1 MKKRLLTLTLALL
14 LVFTAFAGCQSR
26 EEPSEPESSSSM
38 SSSSRSSSS
47 QSISSLQP
55 LPKPEGKTI
64 ADATKEMDKTKD
76 VQEKKKE
83 NSDTVAWL
91 TIPELGIDEVIVCNL
106 GKVQERDGAGNLL
119 SPNKY
124 YERRNFAK
132 QNSFNGVVYADYRNT
147 FGAGAASE
155 LSINTVLYGH
165 AMTDKPDRPN
175 YEIFFGHLHDLRE
188 EEHAKDTPYIFLS
201 TEKESL
207 AFEIVSVAFPNTT
220 TESAPYNTTDYYTH
234 PEFVKFIKEVMMPRS
249 LWDFDAEIKDDD
261 KFITLSTCAYNLPDG
276 TPTNYGSTTNP
287 CWYRYAIVGRLCKP
301 DEELKTAANVTKNA
315 DMIQDDN
322 QNHTAE
328 KLYEK
333 IKSA

>member
-1 MKKRLLTLTLALL
+1 MKKRLLTLVLALIL
-14 LVFTAFAGCQSR
+14 IFTAFVGCQNR
-26 EEPSEPESSSSM
+26 EDPEESSSS
-38 SSSSRSSSS
+38 SSSSS
-47 QSISSLQP
+47 QSSSQSVSSLKP
-55 LPKPEGKTI
+55 LPKPQGKTVSE
-64 ADATKEMDKTKD
+64 ATKEMDKTKE
-76 VQEKKKE
+76 VQAKKKE

-106 GKVQERDGAGNLL
+106 GKAQDKDPATGSLL

-132 QNSFNGVVYADYRNT
+132 QNSFNGVIYADYRNT

-165 AMTDKPDRPN
+165 AMTDKPTQPN

-188 EEHAKDTPYIFLS
+188 EEHARNTPYIFLS

-234 PEFVKFIKEVMMPRS
+234 EEFVKFIREVMLPRS
-249 LWDFDAEIKDDD
+249 IWDFGAQIKAGD

-301 DEELKTAANVTKNA
+301 DEPLKTAANVKENT

-322 QNHTAE
+322 KNHTEE

-333 IKSA
+333 IKNA